1 MASHVK
7 ALNPFN
13 LISGKR
19 YGVRSHNPSDLMPP
33 LSGVFQ
39 SIVGQT
45 PVITDRPG
53 RNTTGF
59 SVNPKYSTFSKANT
73 PIANA
78 VNAKNLR
85 IGQKYK
91 VTYKNPQLKPTNA
104 TFLYYNYILKF
115 TDVEILP
122 GVYSPNERLIDSY
135 ITTVYELPKDA
146 KHGLYRLGSN
156 SSTSSSSPTPVNL
169 NTGFKPILKPSPKTR
184 KHKRRR

>member
-1 MASHVK
+1 MASYVK

-13 LISGKR
+13 LMSGKR
-19 YGVRSHNPSDLMPP
+19 YGFKSNISTDLVPP
-33 LSGVFQ
+33 LTGVFQ
-39 SIVGQT
+39 AIVGQT

-53 RNTTGF
+53 RNMTGF

-85 IGQKYK
+85 IGQKYR

-104 TFLYYNYILKF
+104 TFLYYNYLLKF

-122 GVYSPNERLIDSY
+122 GVYSPDETLIDSY

-156 SSTSSSSPTPVNL
+156 SSTSSSSPTRMNL
-169 NTGFKPILKPSPKTR
+169 NTGFKPKTR
-184 KHKRRR
+184 KHKHKRR